1 MAYQVEIKQ
10 RLMFMRR
17 AAWIFVVA
25 LMLGCLP
32 CAPALAWFGSPTAII
47 VDDET
52 GEPIEGAI
60 ALAQWIKTRFN
71 FEGGFTYVSK
81 ARETVSDKE
90 GKIYIKTY
98 WMWIPFTGDTTLTVY
113 KPGYA
118 LWNSDEYAVPLRK
131 YRPKDFSRSRNVV
144 RLVKFEKAAEQWKE
158 RAPSEF
164 AKKNP
169 HRVHS
174 SFLSYCL
181 ESDLDREAI
190 TLHKVFDQYEWPFLK
205 QEKAQRR
212 REYEK
217 SKKK

>member
-47 VDDET
+47 VDDDT

-60 ALAQWIKTRFN
+60 ALAQWIKTKFN

-90 GKIYIKTY
+90 GKIHIRTY

-118 LWNSDEYAVPLRK
+118 LWNSEEYAVPLRE
-131 YRPKDFSRSRNVV
+131 YRPKDFSRSKNVV
-144 RLVKFEKAAEQWKE
+144 RLVKFEKAAAEWKE
-158 RAPSEF
+158 RAHSEF
-164 AKKNP
+164 DKKYP
-169 HRVHS
+169 RSLQIH
-174 SFLSYCL
+174 FLDQCF
-181 ESDLDREAI
+181 ETDLDTDAI
-190 TLHKVFDQYEWPFLK
+190 TMQKVFRQYEMPFIRK
-205 QEKAQRR
+205 EKAQRR
-212 REYEK
+212 REWEE
-217 SKKK
+217 SKQK